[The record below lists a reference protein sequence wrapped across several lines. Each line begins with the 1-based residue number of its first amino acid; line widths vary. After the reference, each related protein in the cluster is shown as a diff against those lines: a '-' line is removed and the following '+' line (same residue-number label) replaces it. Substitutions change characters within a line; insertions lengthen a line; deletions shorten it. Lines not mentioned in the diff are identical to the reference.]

1 MEPGWDADDLW
12 SSEEVT
18 LGSDS
23 QIEVAGPDDIPDGEF
38 DPSDIDA
45 TSIISK
51 FGTIASSIYRH
62 ATIDIGMEHVGDLVF
77 SIHLSYACRIVL
89 PHCKDRLD
97 PIPNDETEQNRE
109 EIKHI
114 AFLEITRG
122 KYYFAPIGDNPQKI
136 IDLGTG
142 MGTWAIEV
150 ADMFPSAQV
159 VGCDLSPI
167 QPFWVPSNVRFIID
181 DIGDDWA
188 HGDNWDFVH
197 ARQVLPTIKDPA
209 RLCEQSF
216 SHIKPGGWIETQD
229 FGAVMKCDDG
239 TLREDSMLIEFTT
252 LVTQALAPRGIN
264 WIVGNDMEEI
274 LRNAGFVNIQ
284 YKKFKTPIGMWPKA
298 KRLRLVGLYMKS
310 AFADLIDALVPRLF
324 PSLSK
329 SPQQIKE
336 FLAGVQSEL
345 LTTQAHIYLDYYF
358 WYAQKPLAN

>member
-62 ATIDIGMEHVGDLVF
+62 AYENGRRYHRYRHGT
-77 SIHLSYACRIVL
+77 Y
-89 PHCKDRLD
+89 